1 LWNLLQLTASKTLQ
15 SLPEKYSLLAYE
27 ALMTSR
33 HLFIAC
39 ILGLVACGTAT
50 AQKKHP
56 LESWSGLVKED
67 AVGQLPKPV
76 KTKGQFGVFAS
87 AVITDNKTLAKFS
100 AAAAPGFPQGPQ
112 ADLNLDKLALIVVVF
127 EKNTN
132 ALKWGSYSL
141 GDDGVGTLQTR
152 WVGVEPFYR
161 GSFPATCHFV
171 PKKGLKKVRVALT
184 DGKALAE
191 IDIE

>member
-1 LWNLLQLTASKTLQ
+1 
-15 SLPEKYSLLAYE
+15 
-27 ALMTSR
+27 MTSR

-112 ADLNLDKLALIVVVF
+112 ADLNLD
-127 EKNTN
+127 
-132 ALKWGSYSL
+132 
-141 GDDGVGTLQTR
+141 
-152 WVGVEPFYR
+152 
-161 GSFPATCHFV
+161 
-171 PKKGLKKVRVALT
+171 LT
-184 DGKALAE
+184 
-191 IDIE
+191 